1 MSLLFETGSLGHR
14 HMSSSSSLVNLVN
27 ALTCLPGVGQ
37 KSAQRMALHLIERDQ
52 EGAGRLAKA
61 INTALDKV
69 QHCQQCRNF
78 SDSDLCEICVN
89 PKRNAST
96 LCIVETP
103 ADVLAIESSG
113 AFQGSYYVL
122 LGRLSPLDGIGP
134 DQLGLDKLEDYLQ
147 AGSVEEIILAT
158 SATVEG
164 DITAQFVADIAHK
177 TDISTSRLAR
187 GIPLGGELEFVDS
200 GTLSRALLGRQR
212 FE

>member
-1 MSLLFETGSLGHR
+1 
-14 HMSSSSSLVNLVN
+14 MSSSSSLVNLVN